1 MNFFCAALDLRAF
14 VNWLRGSEKAA
25 FPASVVR
32 DLEKD

>member
-1 MNFFCAALDLRAF
+1 MYFFNAASDVRALG
-14 VNWLRGSEKAA
+14 NWLRSSERAA